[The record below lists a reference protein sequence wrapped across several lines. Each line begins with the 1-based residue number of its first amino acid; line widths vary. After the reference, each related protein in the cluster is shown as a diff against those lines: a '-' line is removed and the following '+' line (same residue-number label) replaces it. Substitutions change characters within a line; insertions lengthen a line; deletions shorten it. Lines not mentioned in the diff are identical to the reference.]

1 MIKFEDEISTRL
13 YEKLINLSQTKDLR
27 YLNDAIRL
35 CGIEPDPAYQQYVDM
50 METVAWGGKLVLYGV
65 GQNAKKYYEL
75 ERSEKVRWDTYMFHS
90 LEILAGMQLVIENL
104 KILKCYILKF
114 LNIHG
119 KR

>member
-50 METVAWGGKLVLYGV
+50 METMAWGASLCYMGL
-65 GQNAKKYYEL
+65 AK
-75 ERSEKVRWDTYMFHS
+75 
-90 LEILAGMQLVIENL
+90 MQ
-104 KILKCYILKF
+104 K
-114 LNIHG
+114 NIMS
-119 KR
+119 